1 MNGRTNS
8 NNTVESELVQLP
20 LDPPSNVNEEPYS
33 GRVELTW
40 TDAKDK
46 YATPEGEVAASP
58 QLMAAKWDRTVVVRK
73 PDTDPSTLSD
83 GTTIISSDVRNQY
96 QSVPYVDTSV
106 VDGTEYHYGL
116 FSVTDT
122 NILSAPAIIIATP
135 KSGTLLREVPNNTV
149 ITITE
154 NGVPAEFV
162 VATHDYEATRNGTGR
177 VLLLRCNHVTEDGT
191 ITQNLNTP
199 FENGTYCEYLNS
211 TYKNKLSSI
220 VQSWIGTTKFECTRY
235 STATD
240 ASYTSRYEVEKSVFA
255 ISAVELDDTAD
266 TPSGNPP
273 NRYPGMSPEG
283 IYIDGLFDFLKGN
296 YSRRGTDHG
305 SLTRSFVKRFYAN
318 QSTSPAS
325 AVTYS
330 YAING
335 DALYILSNQNAYPW
349 PCFTLP
355 DTCRINENNIL
366 IEE

>member
-8 NNTVESELVQLP
+8 NNTVDSELVQLP
-20 LDPPSNVNEEPYS
+20 LDPPSDVNGEPYS

-83 GTTIISSDVRNQY
+83 GTTIVSSNVRNQY
-96 QSVPYVDTSV
+96 QSTPYVDTSV

-162 VATHDYEATRNGTGR
+162 VATHDYEASRNGSGR
-177 VLLLRCNHVTEDGT
+177 VLVLRANHVTEDGT

-199 FENGTYCEYLNS
+199 FENGTYCEYLNG

-220 VQSWIGTTKFECTRY
+220 AQSWIGTTKFECTRY

-240 ASYTSRYEVEKSVFA
+240 ASYTSRYEAERAIFA
-255 ISAVELDDTAD
+255 ISAVELDHTAD
-266 TPSGNPP
+266 TPNDG
-273 NRYPGMSPEG
+273 YPGMSPEG
-283 IYIDGLFDFLKGN
+283 IYIDGLLDFLKAN
-296 YSRRGTDHG
+296 YSREGTNEAA
-305 SLTRSFVKRFYAN
+305 LTRSFVRRYYH
-318 QSTSPAS
+318 SGPAFND
-325 AVTYS
+325 ACVVVYGNFMDGDELYS
-330 YAING
+330 IYPDVG
-335 DALYILSNQNAYPW
+335 AYPW

>member
-8 NNTVESELVQLP
+8 NNTVDSELVQLP
-20 LDPPSNVNEEPYS
+20 LDPPSDVNGEPYS

-58 QLMAAKWDRTVVVRK
+58 QLMAAKWDRTVIVRK

-83 GTTIISSDVRNQY
+83 GTTIVSSDVRNQY
-96 QSVPYVDTSV
+96 QSTPYVDTSV

-154 NGVPAEFV
+154 NGVPAEFI
-162 VATHDYEATRNGTGR
+162 VATHDYEAARNGTGR

-199 FENGTYCEYLNS
+199 FENGTYCEYLNG
-211 TYKNKLSSI
+211 TYKSKLSTI
-220 VQSWIGTTKFECTRY
+220 VQSLIGTTKFECTPY
-235 STATD
+235 STKLIEEY
-240 ASYTSRYEVEKSVFA
+240 ASCYEAERAIFA
-255 ISAVELDDTAD
+255 ISGTELQDTTYQPGRPYD
-266 TPSGNPP
+266 
-273 NRYPGMSPEG
+273 GMSIEG
-283 IYIDGLFDFLKGN
+283 IYIDGLFDFLKAN
-296 YSRRGTDHG
+296 YSRNEIGEG
-305 SLTRSFVKRFYAN
+305 SLTRSFYADGGYGGRD
-318 QSTSPAS
+318 AS
-325 AVTYS
+325 LVYYTEG
-330 YAING
+330 ING
-335 DALYILSNQNAYPW
+335 NGLYALAPTIGAYPW